1 MGITAQLAL
10 NEIQV
15 KFHLI
20 NPRDYPGNFF
30 FFELDIVWV
39 NESSDKTQNFVLRY
53 NNFKNFNST
62 VI

>member
-30 FFELDIVWV
+30 FFFELYIVF
-39 NESSDKTQNFVLRY
+39 E
-53 NNFKNFNST
+53 
-62 VI
+62 